1 MSIAKSIIIG
11 LVIALAAIYAA
22 VLLRDENELRIEPV
36 DVFVGAMLGGLV
48 GVINY
53 FIPSFTLGS
62 GVAFF
67 APICYIVMMC
77 LYIYLIVWCYRC
89 CSWWRD
95 IIPFVLMALLFYFT
109 TLATATMTSTMI
121 ENKALATIVV
131 MSPTAMLVITLGSFI
146 ATLLWIRYTGAREY
160 GWKRDYSW
168 AKKACFGTL
177 AATAVLALGLLFIPV
192 TKAQDRAMMVGT
204 GEVQS
209 TVEPD
214 DGMEPELEDSWV
226 HYYNID
232 LQSDQIKDN
241 DFNFGPNPYAESYK
255 ASDYDAAL
263 RYRMSKDPALA
274 AGDMAWLDA
283 IVGTR
288 FLGEFYESCK
298 GDWAKTINATKDA
311 FGTDQSLYYQT
322 LNAFNEFLD
331 SADAVT
337 VDYQTSALDD
347 QMYMNPYTVSG
358 VPDVIV
364 MKTTDHAG
372 YYLTYTFII
381 KDNTFKVAYRIDC
394 GFQPTNV
401 QKVMNITPV
410 PQPTPTP
417 TSTPTPTPTPT
428 PTGGNGDDP
437 TPTPVPTPTPTPGP
451 KKDPSKGTKV
461 NVEPNDDPG
470 PGPST
475 NTGVNSNTSSADKP
489 TNSNH
494 MSNDDYNKAVQDLK
508 DTNATQKTG
517 SDSST
522 PSTPAPTPTTNVDNN
537 GDKGNGGAPINNP
550 TPVAPKDTVT
560 GDPESAGMI
569 GAPD

>member
-109 TLATATMTSTMI
+109 TLATAAMTSTMI
-121 ENKALATIVV
+121 ENKALATIVA

-168 AKKACFGTL
+168 ARKACFGTL
-177 AATAVLALGLLFIPV
+177 AATAVLALCLLFIPV

-381 KDNTFKVAYRIDC
+381 KDNTFKVTYRIDC

-417 TSTPTPTPTPT
+417 QTTPQPTPTPT

-517 SDSST
+517 SDNST

-537 GDKGNGGAPINNP
+537 SDKGNGGAPINNP